1 METGGGGDDVGGVRY
16 YYYHSKESIKN
27 LPSYPDKASRAA
39 WKRQFPGHPGSKF
52 WTARKI
58 LSDFFRSRLF
68 WHIFF
73 HSSEYNHNFGGRTAG
88 KTVGGKF
95 QSWVLDENLS
105 GYLFTEHN
113 PSLN

>member
-1 METGGGGDDVGGVRY
+1 M
-16 YYYHSKESIKN
+16 
-27 LPSYPDKASRAA
+27 LPGQPGRGYFPAA
-39 WKRQFPGHPGSKF
+39 REVNFGQPGRFFPTFSVH
-52 WTARKI
+52 
-58 LSDFFRSRLF
+58 DFC

-113 PSLN
+113 PSLSNVVAVGEGGTEKEEEEVVVVEEEDNHNR